1 MDIFTSTTVRSIST
15 GVLLASLAMG
25 QVVTAAAKP
34 KFFICPK
41 GLERD
46 ATVITEQYDVN
57 LCSRTVQQ
65 DAIDSTTYLTL
76 AMRHRITKKQINLPL
91 TTDDDIIYVA
101 RSREGITY
109 KFDFN
114 RRLLTIQP
122 VKGKVKTEKII
133 ASD

>member
-1 MDIFTSTTVRSIST
+1 MDIFTSTTVRSIFT
-15 GVLLASLAMG
+15 GLLMAGLAMG
-25 QVVTAAAKP
+25 QVATAAAKP

-65 DAIDSTTYLTL
+65 GSIDSTTYLTV

-91 TTDDDIIYVA
+91 TTDDDIIYIA
-101 RSREGITY
+101 RSRAGVTY

-122 VKGKVKTEKII
+122 LKGKVNTEKII